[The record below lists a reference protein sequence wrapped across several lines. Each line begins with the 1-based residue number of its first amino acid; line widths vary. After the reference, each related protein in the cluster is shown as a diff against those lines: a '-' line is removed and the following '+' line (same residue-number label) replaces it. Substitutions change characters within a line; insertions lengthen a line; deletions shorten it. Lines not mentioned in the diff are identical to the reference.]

1 MKKLLQ
7 ISLLLLLSQSLFA
20 QLDRSKK
27 PDPAP
32 APTIEIGT
40 YESFTLKNGL
50 RVFVVTNSKLPRV
63 LFSLEIDIDPI
74 YEGSKAGYTSIAGDL
89 IGRGTKTYTKAELDA
104 MIDFMGARLT
114 TSSQGISASC
124 LSKHAERTFQLF
136 ADVLINPSFPEA
148 EFSKIKEQLKS
159 GIKSGEDDP
168 STIAA
173 NVANAVTYGKLHP
186 YGEVATKESVDAV
199 SLEDCIK
206 YYNTF
211 FKPGASYLVIVGDIT
226 LKKAKKLVTKYLDK
240 WPAGE
245 IPTFQYETPANPA
258 QSYVAF
264 VNRDASVQSIIQVM
278 NLVDLKPGS
287 PDVVKMAVTNEILG
301 GGSDGRLYLNLREDK
316 GYTYGAYSS
325 YGTDELIAMTSCEVS
340 VRNAVTDSA
349 LVEILYEMG
358 RMGKEL
364 VSEEDLQSTKNYLTG
379 SFGRSLESPSTIAR
393 FARNIEKYKLPKDYY
408 QNYLVNLNAVTAEDV
423 REMGAK
429 YFSPERSTIL
439 VVGKY
444 SDVAPSLKK
453 FGKMRYFDVYGDPT
467 EEPSIALPEGVTAEM
482 VIENYINAI
491 GGKENLAAIM
501 DVTIEQKIEVQ
512 GSVLL
517 LNQVYKAP
525 NKSKQS
531 MSMQGMELFSSTYDG
546 KRVKAVQ
553 QGMPVPVEGNELL
566 DYDLESRFV
575 PELFYQE
582 LGLQLLLKG
591 AKVMDKSKVYEVE
604 VVKPSGSRS
613 SYYFDMETGLK
624 IAKTEIVPGP
634 QGDLVQKTDYQNY
647 AEYNGIL
654 FPEVIIV
661 PLGPQRLESKLVKIE
676 FNTGVKDSLFKIE

>member
-1 MKKLLQ
+1 MKKIVY
-7 ISLLLLLSQSLFA
+7 ISLVLLLSHSLFA

-32 APTIEIGT
+32 APTIEIGA

-74 YEGSKAGYTSIAGDL
+74 YEGSKAGYTAIAGDL
-89 IGRGTKTYTKAELDA
+89 IGRGTTTYSKSELDA
-104 MIDFMGARLT
+104 MVDYMGARLT
-114 TSSQGISASC
+114 TTSQGISASC
-124 LSKHAERTFQLF
+124 LTKHTERTFELF
-136 ADVLINPSFPEA
+136 ADVLLNPSFPEA
-148 EFSKIKEQLKS
+148 EFGKIKEQLKS

-168 STIAA
+168 STIAS

-186 YGEVATKESVDAV
+186 YGEVATVETVDSV

-211 FKPGASYLVIVGDIT
+211 FKPGAAYLVIVGDIS

-240 WPAGE
+240 WPASE
-245 IPTFQYETPANPA
+245 VPTFQYETPTNPA

-264 VNRDASVQSIIQVM
+264 VNRDASVQSIISVM
-278 NLVDLKPGS
+278 NLVELKPGD
-287 PDVVKMAVTNEILG
+287 PNAVKVAVANQILG

-325 YGTDELIAMTSCEVS
+325 YGTDELIAKTSCEVS
-340 VRNAVTDSA
+340 VRNEVTDSA

-358 RMGKEL
+358 RMGKEP
-364 VSEEDLQSTKNYLTG
+364 VSEEELQSTKNYLTG
-379 SFGRSLESPSTIAR
+379 SFGRSLESPATIAR
-393 FARNIEKYKLPKDYY
+393 FARNIEKYNLPKDYY
-408 QNYLVNLNAVTAEDV
+408 QNYLINLNAVTIEDV

-429 YFSPERSTIL
+429 YYGTDRSTIL

-444 SDVAPSLKK
+444 SDVAPGLKK
-453 FGKMRYFDVYGDPT
+453 FGKMRFYDVYGNPT
-467 EEPSIALPEGVTAEM
+467 EEPTIDLPEGVTAES
-482 VIENYINAI
+482 VIENYITAI
-491 GGKENLAAIM
+491 GGREKLATIM

-512 GSVLL
+512 GSVLSL
-517 LNQVYKAP
+517 IQVFKSP
-525 NKSKQS
+525 NKSKQT
-531 MSMQGMELFSSTYDG
+531 MSMQGMELFSSIYDG

-553 QGMPVPVEGNELL
+553 QGMPVPVGEDELK

-575 PELFYQE
+575 PEMFYGE
-582 LGLQLLLKG
+582 LGLQLILKG
-591 AKVMDKSKVYEVE
+591 AKMMDKNKVFEVE

-647 AEYNGIL
+647 TDHNGIL
-654 FPEVIIV
+654 FPDVIIV
-661 PLGPQRLESKLVKIE
+661 PLGPQRLESKLVKIK
-676 FNTGVKDSLFKIE
+676 FNAGVKDSLFKIE